1 MKLGT
6 RTAFLQTSERPAVI
20 VRTIDRA
27 GVEVLSVAEMT
38 SGQLARRAKVV
49 EAVIALIGEVG
60 AEAVQMRDVAQRSG
74 VALGT
79 VYRYFRSKE
88 HLLAAALEDWQKRLT
103 RRVMTTSDP
112 VSDGPLP
119 GLLEYLRRAQR
130 AFHRNPAMT
139 ALMLQAMTSND
150 PTTRTGIDHMARTNV
165 EMLDRLLEG
174 IAPEHV
180 TNVSFALNAA
190 LSSAVTAVLVGAM
203 TLDEALNRV
212 EWTAR
217 TLVEAAMAP
226 DRL

>member
-1 MKLGT
+1 VSGRSIT
-6 RTAFLQTSERPAVI
+6 I
-20 VRTIDRA
+20 VRVGDRA
-27 GVEVLSVAEMT
+27 AVDVLPVAEMT
-38 SGQLARRAKVV
+38 SGQLARRARVI

-60 AEAVQMRDVAQRSG
+60 ADAVQMRDVAHRSG

-79 VYRYFRSKE
+79 VYRYFHSKE

-112 VSDGPLP
+112 LNDGPLP
-119 GLLEYLRRAQR
+119 GILQYLRRAQR

-150 PTTRTGIDHMARTNV
+150 PATRAGIDHMAGANA

-180 TNVSFALNAA
+180 ANVSFALNAA
-190 LSSAVTAVLVGAM
+190 LSSALMAVLIGAM
-203 TLDEALNRV
+203 PLDEALNRV
-212 EWTAR
+212 EWVAR
-217 TLVEAAMAP
+217 TLVDASVTP
-226 DRL
+226 TI